1 MHVPAA
7 AAATVVVPTVV
18 VPTVGS
24 KGVGEE
30 VEEHVSEEAALGE
43 AHHHLCGKRSG
54 RGSGGRGGWLGM
66 GAGRGLMGESDVYD
80 MDKGADKGDKG
91 GGGDATWGKWVV
103 DWSC

>member
-1 MHVPAA
+1 
-7 AAATVVVPTVV
+7 
-18 VPTVGS
+18 
-24 KGVGEE
+24 
-30 VEEHVSEEAALGE
+30 
-43 AHHHLCGKRSG
+43 
-54 RGSGGRGGWLGM
+54 M